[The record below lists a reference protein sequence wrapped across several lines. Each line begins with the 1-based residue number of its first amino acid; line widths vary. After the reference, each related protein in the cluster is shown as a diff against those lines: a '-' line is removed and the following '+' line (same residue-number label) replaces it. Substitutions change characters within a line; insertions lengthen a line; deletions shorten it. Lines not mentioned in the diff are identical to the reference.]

1 MQTKKRLNSV
11 IFNALLILALLIQ
24 AAVPMRSAVYAA
36 PAQPREMMTQLEIK
50 LTGLEDLGPNATYE
64 GWVMVN
70 GSPVS
75 TGKFTVNSMGE
86 PSQSEFTVPANA
98 ADLAAFILSIEPEPD
113 PDPAPSMTKLVGGAF
128 SNGQATLSTAHP
140 AALGND
146 FTSAMGEFILAA
158 PTMTDGDGSSYHNGI
173 WWLNP
178 NNGSPIASLDL
189 PTLPAGWVYE
199 GWVVSTNPT
208 LMPMSTGTFT
218 NPMMADSDGPGI
230 TAGANITMAPPF
242 PGQDYIN
249 PPTNLLYKMAV
260 ISIEPSPDNSPE
272 PFALK
277 PLINRSIVHTG
288 SDMALQMM
296 DNMANNFPTGR
307 ARIVESAELTLQCN
321 NLGDLGANAVYENW
335 VIDNGMPVSAGRFM
349 VDEAGNLSQTMF
361 NLNLSSIANAGPY
374 ILTIEP
380 AVGDDP
386 APSSTHYLGG
396 TFVDGIANATID
408 HATALGTNF
417 STAKGNYILAA
428 PSSTG
433 TDGGMYYN
441 GIWWLEMVNDLPN
454 AGLMLPTLPAGWKY
468 EGWVVVNGTPISTG
482 TFTNPMTADSDMG
495 GMTAGTTATPPFP
508 GQDFI
513 MPLTDLRN
521 GMAVISVEPSPDNSP
536 MPFELK
542 PLVDTIVE
550 DLGMGVPQPMSLN
563 TNNLPTCSAEL
574 MTRSSAPSAV
584 ELTAKHTIAVNN
596 NSIVITSIALG
607 LAILTAGHL
616 ITTRKS
622 IKSL

>member
-1 MQTKKRLNSV
+1 MQTKKLNRSV
-11 IFNALLILALLIQ
+11 HSWLLIVALLAQSLLP
-24 AAVPMRSAVYAA
+24 ATSFVSAA
-36 PAQPREMMTQLEIK
+36 PTHPNEMMTKLEVK
-50 LTGLEDLGPNATYE
+50 LTGLEDLGTSAVYE

-70 GSPVS
+70 GAPVS
-75 TGKFTVNSMGE
+75 TGKFSVDNMGY
-86 PSQSEFTVPANA
+86 PSQDIFMVDANS
-98 ADLAAFILSIEPEPD
+98 ADLSAFILSIEPNPD
-113 PDPAPSMTKLVGGAF
+113 PDPAPSMTKLLGGNF
-128 SNGQATLSTAHP
+128 SNGSASLLTDHP
-140 AALGND
+140 AALNND
-146 FTSAMGEFILAA
+146 FASAMGQFIVSV
-158 PTMTDGDGSSYHNGI
+158 PTMTEGDGSSYHNGI
-173 WWLNP
+173 WWLDP
-178 NNGSPIASLDL
+178 SGATPTASLDL

-307 ARIVESAELTLQCN
+307 ARIVESAELTLQCD
-321 NLGDLGANAVYENW
+321 NLGDLGANYVYEGW
-335 VIDNGMPVSAGRFM
+335 IIDNGMVLPAGRFM

-361 NLNLSSIANAGPY
+361 NLNLSSNANAGPY

-380 AVGDDP
+380 SVGDDP

-396 TFVDGIANATID
+396 TFVDGIANVTID
-408 HATALGTNF
+408 HATALRTNF

-482 TFTNPMTADSDMG
+482 TFTNPTMSDSDMG
-495 GMTAGTTATPPFP
+495 GMTAGVNSTPPFP

-513 MPLTDLRN
+513 NPLTDLRN

-536 MPFELK
+536 MPFDLK
-542 PLVDTIVE
+542 PLVDTMVE
-550 DLGMGVPQPMSLN
+550 DLGMGVSQTM
-563 TNNLPTCSAEL
+563 TNNTTNLPSCSVKLAAKTMAPSSVGLATATVQAASLPTLLLLTSA
-574 MTRSSAPSAV
+574 
-584 ELTAKHTIAVNN
+584 I
-596 NSIVITSIALG
+596 G
-607 LAILTAGHL
+607 LATLVIRRLFYYTS
-616 ITTRKS
+616 K
-622 IKSL
+622 